1 MQVSLICLR
10 RTCSVGHLLL
20 TASGLGAAVIDF
32 NGDGHP
38 DYVLQNV
45 STLQTAIWY
54 LNNKFSS
61 VAPTAQPFRPAGA

>member
-1 MQVSLICLR
+1 
-10 RTCSVGHLLL
+10 
-20 TASGLGAAVIDF
+20 VIDF

-61 VAPTAQPFRPAGA
+61 VAPTAQPFRAGWSLIGQ